1 MVLASQAL
9 ANDRALHQ
17 YLGKENAEYW
27 LKTRRHEW
35 LSFQEQG
42 SEPTSGAPTL
52 WEFERGFAKL

>member
-9 ANDRALHQ
+9 ANDQTLQQ

-27 LKTRRHEW
+27 LKARRHEW

-42 SEPTSGAPTL
+42 NQSTSVTPTL